1 VNGAD
6 AVVVLRHLV
15 QLPVAPRAN
24 VRVGG
29 DANCDGVVT
38 VADALIL
45 LQVEAGLIP
54 GGSCVGRPA
63 SGG

>member
-1 VNGAD
+1 
-6 AVVVLRHLV
+6 
-15 QLPVAPRAN
+15 
-24 VRVGG
+24 
-29 DANCDGVVT
+29 VT